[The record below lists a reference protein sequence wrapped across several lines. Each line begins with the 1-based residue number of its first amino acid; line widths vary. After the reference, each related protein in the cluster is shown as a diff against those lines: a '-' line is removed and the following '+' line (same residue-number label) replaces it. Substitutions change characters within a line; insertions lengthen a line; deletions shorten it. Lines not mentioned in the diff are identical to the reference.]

1 MKPLLYC
8 LTLFVAGAFLV
19 AGCRSTATAPASPG
33 SVVFGSIADRQS
45 DPFDLNS
52 AEVSGDIL
60 TISVSFGGGC
70 RNHVFVLTAA
80 GFFLESSPVQLPMV
94 LTHDDHD
101 DPCEA
106 YPTEN
111 RRFDLTPIKERYR
124 TAYGQDSGSVR
135 LLLRPAPD
143 TDQPLVYEF

>member
-8 LTLFVAGAFLV
+8 LALLLV
-19 AGCRSTATAPASPG
+19 SLMAGCRGPATVAPASPVP
-33 SVVFGSIADRQS
+33 VVFGSTADRPS

-52 AEVSGDIL
+52 AEVAGNIL
-60 TISVSFGGGC
+60 TVNVSFGGGC

-80 GFFLESSPVQLPMV
+80 DVFLESFPVQLPMV
-94 LTHDDHD
+94 LTHDDND

-111 RRFDLTPIKERYR
+111 RRFDLTPIKERYG
-124 TAYGQDSGSVR
+124 TAYGKDTGSVR
-135 LLLRPAPD
+135 LLLLPAPI